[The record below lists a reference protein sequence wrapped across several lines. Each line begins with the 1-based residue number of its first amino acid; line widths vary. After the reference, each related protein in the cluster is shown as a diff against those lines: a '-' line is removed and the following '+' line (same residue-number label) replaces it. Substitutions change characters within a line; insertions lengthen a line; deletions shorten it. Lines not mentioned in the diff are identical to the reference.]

1 MYYGLFLVSLLITAL
16 AQFYVNVSYNKYNK
30 INLSSGET
38 GADIARTI
46 LDKAGLK
53 DVSVYETSGFL
64 SDHYHPSKKAVFL
77 SSKNYYGS
85 SIGSASVAAHEC
97 GHAIQHKEGYIF
109 MNIRSAIVPFVN
121 FASYLGYIAIT
132 LGFILELF
140 DLIWLGI
147 LAECAIL
154 GFQLVTLP
162 VEFNASSRAL
172 NILKTGSY
180 LTEKEINGSKTV
192 LRAAAL
198 TYVASVAT
206 NLIEIFRLVLL
217 AGGRRND

>member
-1 MYYGLFLVSLLITAL
+1 MYYGLFLISLLITTL

>member
-180 LTEKEINGSKTV
+180 LTEKEIKGSKTV

-198 TYVASVAT
+198 TYVSSVAT

>member
-1 MYYGLFLVSLLITAL
+1 
-16 AQFYVNVSYNKYNK
+16 
-30 INLSSGET
+30 
-38 GADIARTI
+38 
-46 LDKAGLK
+46 
-53 DVSVYETSGFL
+53 
-64 SDHYHPSKKAVFL
+64 
-77 SSKNYYGS
+77 
-85 SIGSASVAAHEC
+85 
-97 GHAIQHKEGYIF
+97 

-180 LTEKEINGSKTV
+180 LTEKEIKGSKTV

-198 TYVASVAT
+198 TYVSSVAT

>member
-1 MYYGLFLVSLLITAL
+1 MYYGLFLISLLITTL

-180 LTEKEINGSKTV
+180 LTEKEIKGSKTV

>member
-1 MYYGLFLVSLLITAL
+1 MYYGLFLVSLLITTL

-172 NILKTGSY
+172 NILKTDSY

>member
-1 MYYGLFLVSLLITAL
+1 MYYGLFLISLLITTL

-172 NILKTGSY
+172 NILKTDSY

>member
-85 SIGSASVAAHEC
+85 SIGSASVGAQEC

>member
-1 MYYGLFLVSLLITAL
+1 MFDGLFLISILITLL
-16 AQFYVNVSYNKYNK
+16 AQFYVNASYNKYNK

-53 DVSVYETSGFL
+53 DVAVYETSGFL

-77 SSKNYYGS
+77 SRNNYYGS

-97 GHAIQHKEGYIF
+97 GHAIQHKEWYIF

-132 LGFILELF
+132 LGLILELF

>member
-1 MYYGLFLVSLLITAL
+1 MYYGLFLVSLLITTL